1 MESDTETGERR
12 TSSGKQS
19 KTHWIAFLKP
29 NAPRQTAERSGASL
43 DAVVGAS
50 ESKGE

>member
-1 MESDTETGERR
+1 MATTG
-12 TSSGKQS
+12 TSSYALVV
-19 KTHWIAFLKP
+19 AF

-43 DAVVGAS
+43 DAVVVAS